1 MNTLDL
7 SFISRFRSS
16 FMGFAIFWIFFYHT
30 GVDIPVL
37 KHFFALGWLGVDIFF
52 FLSGFGL
59 SASLAKDSSF
69 KRFFRKRFVR
79 IIPCWWIVL
88 AGMAFFGSVVSLKG
102 FPITAE
108 DYFHW
113 FSGTGWWLAGCNF
126 EWYIP
131 TLLVFYLLA
140 PLLSSM
146 SIRQLSICAVVAAII
161 AVALSSGIVNC
172 FNHVYM
178 SYSRLPVYLSGFI
191 MYKIWKSKACI
202 SFTNASGLALIGAL
216 AFAIGFYVKS
226 IDFILG
232 LTIARVFV
240 SLLMVPMLFIISLL
254 FKYTPINRA
263 MAFMG
268 VISLE
273 MYLLHINSQFS
284 HWVEANLL
292 SGIHEWLVKLVW
304 FAMVLT
310 SAWVL
315 HRGID
320 YINSLGSFKIYDTVK
335 R

>member
-1 MNTLDL
+1 MTYL
-7 SFISRFRSS
+7 SFH
-16 FMGFAIFWIFFYHT
+16 GFAHHLWALPYSGFSSIIQELTFRCSNIFCIGLARCGY
-30 GVDIPVL
+30 
-37 KHFFALGWLGVDIFF
+37 FF

-178 SYSRLPVYLSGFI
+178 SYSRLRCICQVSSCIRYGKVKHAYLSLMPRFGSYWRFGFRDRI
-191 MYKIWKSKACI
+191 LCQVNRLYSR
-202 SFTNASGLALIGAL
+202 
-216 AFAIGFYVKS
+216 
-226 IDFILG
+226 IDNSSCF
-232 LTIARVFV
+232 RVFV
-240 SLLMVPMLFIISLL
+240 NGANAFYYKFIIQI
-254 FKYTPINRA
+254 Y
-263 MAFMG
+263 
-268 VISLE
+268 
-273 MYLLHINSQFS
+273 S
-284 HWVEANLL
+284 HQQSYGFYGSN
-292 SGIHEWLVKLVW
+292 KLRNVPPSYKQSILTLGGSEFTKW
-304 FAMVLT
+304 YSRMVSKVSVVRHGSDVSVGFASWYRL
-310 SAWVL
+310 
-315 HRGID
+315 
-320 YINSLGSFKIYDTVK
+320 Y
-335 R
+335 

>member
-191 MYKIWKSKACI
+191 MYKII
-202 SFTNASGLALIGAL
+202 
-216 AFAIGFYVKS
+216 
-226 IDFILG
+226 
-232 LTIARVFV
+232 
-240 SLLMVPMLFIISLL
+240 
-254 FKYTPINRA
+254 
-263 MAFMG
+263 
-268 VISLE
+268 
-273 MYLLHINSQFS
+273 
-284 HWVEANLL
+284 
-292 SGIHEWLVKLVW
+292 
-304 FAMVLT
+304 
-310 SAWVL
+310 
-315 HRGID
+315 
-320 YINSLGSFKIYDTVK
+320 TV